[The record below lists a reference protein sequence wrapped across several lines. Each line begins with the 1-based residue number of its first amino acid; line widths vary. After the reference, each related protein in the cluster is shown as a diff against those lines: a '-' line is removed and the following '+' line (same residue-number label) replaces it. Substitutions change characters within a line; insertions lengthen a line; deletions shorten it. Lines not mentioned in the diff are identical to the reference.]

1 MRTDART
8 KTDPP
13 PAAFDPSRI
22 DCEAFYRDVKALRAE
37 LDAALGPEDAAHLR
51 KMERW
56 GRACT
61 AVGLLAAGFGPN
73 PVAAA
78 GLALG
83 KTCRWML
90 MHHVGHRGYDRAPGA
105 PARHTSKVFARG
117 KRRFLDWA
125 DWMLPAAWVYEHNVL
140 HHAFTG
146 EARDPDLLE
155 RNLERFRASAL
166 PGLAKKAVLAAF
178 SIAWKPAYYAPATMR
193 TWVHRREG
201 ASTEPHR
208 LPTPW
213 KEIILR
219 CYLPYGA
226 LNFLLLPALF
236 LPFGPAASASVL
248 CNILLAEALTNLH
261 TFLIVG
267 PNHAGDDLYAFDGRP
282 ASKAEACVHQVV
294 ASANYRTGTDA
305 VDFLQAWLNYQI
317 EHHVWPDLTLRQY
330 RLAQPRLKALCAK
343 HGVPYVQEPIA
354 KRWRK
359 FAAILTGRARLRPY
373 PSPARLP

>member
-1 MRTDART
+1 MRTEIRAR
-8 KTDPP
+8 
-13 PAAFDPSRI
+13 PATPAEAFDPSRI
-22 DCEAFYRDVKALRAE
+22 DCEAFYRDVRALRDE
-37 LDAALGPEDAAHLR
+37 IDAALGPEDAVHLR

-73 PVAAA
+73 PVAAV

-105 PARHTSKVFARG
+105 PPRHASKVFARG
-117 KRRFLDWA
+117 KRRFIDWP

-140 HHAFTG
+140 HHAFTS
-146 EARDPDLLE
+146 EPRDPDLLE

-166 PGLAKKAVLAAF
+166 PEFVKKAVLAAF
-178 SIAWKPAYYAPATMR
+178 SVAWKPAYYAPATMR

-213 KEIILR
+213 REVFLR
-219 CYLPYGA
+219 CYFPYGV
-226 LNFLLLPALF
+226 LNFILLPALF
-236 LPFGPAASASVL
+236 LPFGPVVSASVF
-248 CNILLAEALTNLH
+248 CNLLLAEALTNLH
-261 TFLIVG
+261 TFCIVG
-267 PNHAGDDLYAFDGRP
+267 PNHAGDDLYAFDGRAP
-282 ASKAEACVHQVV
+282 TKAEACVRQVA
-294 ASANYRTGTDA
+294 ASVNYRTGTDA

-317 EHHVWPDLTLRQY
+317 EHHVWPDLTLLQY
-330 RLAQPRLKALCAK
+330 RYAQPRLKALCAK
-343 HGVPYVQEPIA
+343 HGVPYLQEPLP
-354 KRWRK
+354 KRLGK
-359 FAAILTGRARLRPY
+359 FLAVLTGNARMRAW